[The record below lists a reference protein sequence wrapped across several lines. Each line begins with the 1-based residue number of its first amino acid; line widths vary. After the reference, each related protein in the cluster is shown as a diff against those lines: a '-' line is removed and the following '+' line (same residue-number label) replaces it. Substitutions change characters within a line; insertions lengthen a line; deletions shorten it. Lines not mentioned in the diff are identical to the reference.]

1 MRYFSYNDYM
11 DYKGNIDMNNYGRV
25 EEEKA
30 EYILEDGEINSQFE
44 IIEILKTSAHKHG
57 KCVIVV
63 THSKELAKKSDVI
76 LVLKNKKLTM

>member
-44 IIEILKTSAHKHG
+44 IIEIL
-57 KCVIVV
+57 
-63 THSKELAKKSDVI
+63 
-76 LVLKNKKLTM
+76 